1 LWENDDD
8 DAAAA
13 AATTVSASDV
23 VAMKICRGFQARFK
37 NAE

>member
-1 LWENDDD
+1 LWENDD
-8 DAAAA
+8 A

-23 VAMKICRGFQARFK
+23 VAMKICPEFQARFK